1 MVLFRMDRNP
11 KSTMCG
17 EKKNI
22 HTDVYQ
28 AAMNDPSYGS
38 SGPRRLNMLIALIV
52 SNPFLLSI
60 PFDNLAL
67 GKIQFF
73 VEAMVHLGRLLTV
86 QSTFEIL

>member
-1 MVLFRMDRNP
+1 MVLFRMDRNLR
-11 KSTMCG
+11 STMC

-60 PFDNLAL
+60 P
-67 GKIQFF
+67 KP
-73 VEAMVHLGRLLTV
+73 T
-86 QSTFEIL
+86 T

>member
-1 MVLFRMDRNP
+1 
-11 KSTMCG
+11 MC

-60 PFDNLAL
+60 P
-67 GKIQFF
+67 KP
-73 VEAMVHLGRLLTV
+73 T
-86 QSTFEIL
+86 T